1 MLASICVVIAAAFY
15 WRLSQGPVEL
25 SFLTTT
31 VQSRISR
38 LLPGVRAEISGV
50 VLERDSE
57 SGEPR
62 IRLRDI
68 KLRDEFGNM
77 IAAAPRAAV
86 GVEGRA
92 LLAGGVNLRRL
103 ELIGPRILVR
113 RKLDGS
119 FQLGFGDPEAAPS
132 TGGGGKGDHQGAV
145 PPVAVENAPNAM
157 DVLMT
162 QMNPRGGSA
171 MAALEAVHIRQASL
185 SVYDEANRAVWYAPQ
200 ANLIFKRADYGFVL
214 FTDARISS
222 GAEPWRTEVVT
233 TYRSESKTFNV
244 SARIFD
250 LVPADI
256 ADEVFALS
264 QLAQVKLPLSGHAEL
279 EFAESGKIL
288 RGSAEL
294 SARAGRVGFPNYLAD
309 PILID
314 EGLIRVDYDPASG
327 GLVIGNS
334 SLLVDGRK
342 ASLAGRVDPRRDA
355 SGRLEAY
362 AVALNAKNIN
372 MDAFAGSHGL
382 SLDSFDFKGVASIGE
397 RQLVVDDLVMMSGN
411 TAVRLRGKFIGG
423 SEAIGV
429 YLAGRVR
436 DLPEPML
443 KHLWPGVVA
452 PGARSWFMENVTG
465 GRITEGEFRIA
476 LPGDVLA
483 AAFRRKPIPDE
494 MVDMR
499 FAAQNVSGTYF
510 KPLPPVAGVSLKA
523 RLRGNTFEVDTSGG
537 VVTLPSGK
545 KLAVK
550 SGFMRARDLAPT
562 VTPATFGVEAQG
574 AVDALRELIDS
585 PPFQLATKAGL
596 DGVQLG
602 GNAAVK
608 FELDAKLGQNVP
620 PEPHI
625 RALTRVDDANFSG
638 AIDGFDF
645 SDGKIDIEVDDN
657 GVKAHGPVVVGGQ
670 AASISWARSF
680 NSTDRRDEVILDA
693 TLDDMARRKLGF
705 DVSGF
710 VQGPIKARVSG
721 LIEGRKLVKADID
734 ADLSRA
740 YAFLDVIG
748 WSRAPAAKTQ
758 ASLSID
764 LTSPKGILVKDL
776 KISGKDLKI
785 QGNMRIGPDG
795 AILEGTLPVVNLDDQ
810 TQMGLGI
817 KTVDG
822 VLNLSITGTTFDAR
836 RLISQMFMSSG
847 PPPAAGIPVVVQ
859 AAVNRVYA
867 NRGEVI
873 DNLNGQLEI
882 NNGVVQRADL
892 TGQFASGG
900 PVTLK
905 ITPAAQGMREMRVVG
920 RDAGAAL
927 RASNLYSKVA
937 GGSLEFSAMLDAG
950 AQSGIQRGLL
960 VIRNF
965 EVRNEVALSNI
976 NEQERAKRPNG
987 PRRDGLAFSR
997 LTLPFSADQRFVRI
1011 GDALVQG
1018 PEMGASAQG
1027 IIRKV
1032 DGRMDIGGT
1041 IIPAY
1046 ALNAALSE
1054 VPVLGEVLMGGRGQ
1068 GVFGLNFAL
1077 QGTMQEPRFV
1087 VNPVSAIAPGFLRHL
1102 FSIGGGGT
1110 NPDGTPAGPRRPLRD
1125 PRG

>member
-1 MLASICVVIAAAFY
+1 VVLASICVVIAAAFY

-25 SFLTTT
+25 GFLTTT
-31 VQSRISR
+31 VQSRIGR

-50 VLERDSE
+50 VLERDAE

-68 KLRDEFGNM
+68 KLRDEYGNM

-119 FQLGFGDPEAAPS
+119 FQLGFGDPEAAP
-132 TGGGGKGDHQGAV
+132 GGKGDHQGAV
-145 PPVAVENAPNAM
+145 PPPAAVENAPNAI

-162 QMNPRGGSA
+162 QMSPRGGSA

-200 ANLIFKRADYGFVL
+200 ANLIFRRADYGFVL

-264 QLAQVKLPLSGHAEL
+264 QLAQVKLPLSGHAEI
-279 EFAESGKIL
+279 EFAEGGKIL

-362 AVALNAKNIN
+362 AVAFSAKNIN

-452 PGARSWFMENVTG
+452 PGARSWFLENVTG
-465 GRITEGEFRIA
+465 GRISEGEFRIA

-483 AAFRRKPIPDE
+483 AAFRRVPIPDE

-499 FAAQNVSGTYF
+499 FTAENVAGTYF
-510 KPLPPVAGVSLKA
+510 KPLPPVSGVSLKA
-523 RLRGNTFEVDTSGG
+523 RLRGNTFAVDTTGG

-545 KLAVK
+545 RLAVRNG
-550 SGFMRARDLAPT
+550 SMRAHDLAPT
-562 VTPATFGVEAQG
+562 VTPATFAVEAQ
-574 AVDALRELIDS
+574 ASAEALRELIDS
-585 PPFQLATKAGL
+585 PPFELATKAGL
-596 DGVQLG
+596 DGVQLN
-602 GNAAVK
+602 GNATVK
-608 FELDAKLGQNVP
+608 FELDAKLGQGVP

-625 RALTRVDDANFSG
+625 RALTHIEDASFSG
-638 AIDGFDF
+638 AVDGFDF
-645 SDGKIDIEVDDN
+645 SEGKIDIEVDDN
-657 GVKAHGPVVVGGQ
+657 GVKAHGPVIVGGQ
-670 AASISWARSF
+670 KASISWARSF
-680 NSTDRRDEVILDA
+680 NSTDKRDEVILDA

-748 WSRAPAAKTQ
+748 WSRPPTAKTL

-764 LTSPKGILVKDL
+764 LTSPKAIVIKDL

-785 QGNMRIGPDG
+785 QGNIRIAPDG
-795 AILEGTLPVVNLDDQ
+795 GIVEGTLPVVNLDDQ
-810 TQMGLGI
+810 TQVGLGI
-817 KTVDG
+817 KTVEG

-836 RLISQMFMSSG
+836 RLISQMFMSSA
-847 PPPAAGIPVVVQ
+847 PPPTAGIPVTVQ

-892 TGQFASGG
+892 TGQFISGG

-905 ITPAAQGMREMRVVG
+905 ITSGTQGTREMRVVG

-937 GGSLEFSAMLDAG
+937 GGSLEFSAVLDAG

-976 NEQERAKRPNG
+976 NEQDRAKKPSG

-1077 QGTMQEPRFV
+1077 QGTMQDPRFV

-1110 NPDGTPAGPRRPLRD
+1110 NPDGTPVGPRKPLRD

>member
-1 MLASICVVIAAAFY
+1 VVLAGTCVVIAAAFY

-25 SFLTTT
+25 GFLTTT
-31 VQSRISR
+31 VQSRIGR

-50 VLERDSE
+50 VLERDAE

-68 KLRDEFGNM
+68 KLRDENGNM

-86 GVEGRA
+86 GVDGTA

-119 FQLGFGDPEAAPS
+119 FQLGFGDPEAAP
-132 TGGGGKGDHQGAV
+132 GKGDHQGAA
-145 PPVAVENAPNAM
+145 PGPAVENAPDAL

-162 QMNPRGGSA
+162 QMNARRGSVAG
-171 MAALEAVHIRQASL
+171 LETVHIRQASL

-200 ANLIFKRADYGFVL
+200 ANLMFKRADYGFVL

-222 GAEPWRTEVVT
+222 GAEPWRTEIVT

-264 QLAQVKLPLSGHAEL
+264 QLAQVKLPLSGHAEI
-279 EFAESGKIL
+279 EFAEGGKIL

-294 SARAGRVGFPNYLAD
+294 TARAGRVGFPNYLAD

-314 EGLIRVDYDPASG
+314 EGQIRVDYDSDSG

-342 ASLAGRVDPRRDA
+342 AQLSGRVDPRRDA
-355 SGRLEAY
+355 AGRLEAY

-382 SLDSFDFKGVASIGE
+382 SLDSIDFKGLASIGE
-397 RQLVVDDLVMMSGN
+397 RKLVVDDLVMTSGN
-411 TAVRLRGKFIGG
+411 SAVRLRGTFIGG
-423 SEAIGV
+423 AEAIGV
-429 YLAGRVR
+429 FLAGRVR

-465 GRITEGEFRIA
+465 GRISEGEFRIA

-483 AAFRRKPIPDE
+483 AAFRRMPIPDE

-499 FAAQNVSGTYF
+499 FTAEDVAGTYF
-510 KPLPPVAGVSLKA
+510 KPLPPVRGVEVKA
-523 RLRGNTFEVDTSGG
+523 RLRGNTFEVDTTGG

-545 KLAVK
+545 KIIVK
-550 SGFMRARDLAPT
+550 TGSMRAKDLAPT
-562 VTPATFGVEAQG
+562 VTPATFGVEAQ
-574 AVDALRELIDS
+574 ASAEALKELMDS
-585 PPFQLATKAGL
+585 PPYSLASKAGL
-596 DGVQLG
+596 DGVQLSG
-602 GNAAVK
+602 AASIK
-608 FELDAKLGQNVP
+608 FELDAKLGHNVP
-620 PEPHI
+620 PEPHF
-625 RALTRVDDANFSG
+625 RAETHLEDASFSG
-638 AIDGFDF
+638 AVEGFDF
-645 SDGKIDIEVDDN
+645 SEGKIDIELDDD
-657 GVKAHGPVVVGGQ
+657 GVKAHGPVMVGGQ
-670 AASISWARSF
+670 KASVSWARSF
-680 NSTDRRDEVILDA
+680 GSSERRDEVILDA
-693 TLDDMARRKLGF
+693 TLDDMARRKLGL

-740 YAFLDVIG
+740 YVFLDVIG
-748 WSRAPAAKTQ
+748 WSRPPTAKTT

-764 LTSPKGILVKDL
+764 LTSPKAILIKDL
-776 KISGKDLKI
+776 KILGKDLKI
-785 QGNMRIGPDG
+785 QGSMRIAPDG
-795 AILEGTLPVVNLDDQ
+795 TIIDGTLPVVNLDDLNQ
-810 TQMGLGI
+810 VALGL
-817 KTVDG
+817 KTVNG
-822 VLNLSITGTTFDAR
+822 VLNLSITGDSFDAR
-836 RLISQMFMSSG
+836 RVISQMFTASG
-847 PPPAAGIPVVVQ
+847 PPPTAGIPVTVQ
-859 AAVNRVYA
+859 ASVARVYA
-867 NRGEVI
+867 NRGEII
-873 DNLNGQLEI
+873 DELSGQVEI

-892 TGQFASGG
+892 AGQFVSGG

-905 ITPAAQGMREMRVVG
+905 ITPAAQGTRDMRVIG

-937 GGSLEFSAMLDAG
+937 GGSLDFSATLDAG

-965 EVRNEVALSNI
+965 EVRNEVALSNLDD
-976 NEQERAKRPNG
+976 QGRTKKATG
-987 PRRDGLAFSR
+987 PRRDGLSFSR

-1018 PEMGASAQG
+1018 AEMGASAQG
-1027 IIRKV
+1027 IIRKA

-1054 VPVLGEVLMGGRGQ
+1054 VPVLGEVLTGGRGQ

-1102 FSIGGGGT
+1102 FSIGGGQT